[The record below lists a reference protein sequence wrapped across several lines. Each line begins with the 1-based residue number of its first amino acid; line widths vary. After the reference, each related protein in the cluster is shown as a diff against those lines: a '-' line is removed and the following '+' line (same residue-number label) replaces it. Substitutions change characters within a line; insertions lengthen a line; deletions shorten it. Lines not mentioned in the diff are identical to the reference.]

1 MSASILR
8 TFPGHAAKLGTVITC
23 QRCGQLNEPG
33 RTQCSNPECR
43 ASLTRRP
50 TIRATLSPPYA
61 EVLVGKTVEVIVEV
75 RNDNTEVEELALGIQ
90 GRLGEFGSI
99 SPAHLSLFPGQEAQ
113 VRVSFTLTKG
123 DNTPSGPM
131 PYGITVTSW
140 VTADLATLVFGVVT
154 VAEATTPTIRL
165 QPVEQSG
172 WRSAYFRVEIG
183 NAGDST
189 LEGQII
195 ASDSDQSLRFDIE
208 PRNVSVQP
216 GGSATVH
223 LRARSHHLRWWGRAL
238 PHPFWVLLQP
248 RGDDAVRVDGVMKQR
263 AVVSVPASSRESG

>member
-1 MSASILR
+1 M
-8 TFPGHAAKLGTVITC
+8 T
-23 QRCGQLNEPG
+23 
-33 RTQCSNPECR
+33 
-43 ASLTRRP
+43 
-50 TIRATLSPPYA
+50 PPYV
-61 EVLVGKTVEVIVEV
+61 EVVVGKTVEVVVEL

-99 SPAHLSLFPGQEAQ
+99 TPAQLRLFPGEEAR
-113 VRVSFTLTKG
+113 VRVAFTLTKG
-123 DNTPSGPM
+123 ERTPLGPM

-140 VTADLATLVFGVVT
+140 ITADLATLVFGVVT
-154 VAEATTPTIRL
+154 VTEVTTPTIRL
-165 QPVEQSG
+165 SPVEQTA
-172 WRSAYFRVEIG
+172 RTSARFRVEIG

-189 LEGQII
+189 LEGHII

-208 PRNVSVQP
+208 PRNVRVQP

-223 LRARSHHLRWWGRAL
+223 LRARPHRLRWWGRAV

-263 AVVSVPASSRESG
+263 SLLSVRASSRESG